1 MNFINVFVSDEYRIG
16 IEKNCLALSGAE
28 KYFFPLEDIGTVMLE
43 NNRCTISV
51 NALSKLSKCGATVFV
66 CDEKHLPSAELLP
79 CNDYYKAYA
88 RYKTQISISKPR
100 LKNLWREIIKAKIA
114 NQSDCLC
121 RCGIDSARL
130 DELNSSVRSGDSGNV
145 EAQAAAYY
153 FPVLFGRGFTRDEEN
168 GINAALNYS
177 YAIVR
182 GIIARQIASR
192 GFLPCVG
199 IFHRNEYNAFNL
211 ADDLIEPF
219 RPIVDYFVYNCRD
232 MLVDGLSPIVKK
244 KLFSIVNLEVVSGKE
259 KHSLAYAVER
269 EVESVISYYEGGDK
283 LLFPAICGLAAH
295 EYE

>member
-121 RCGIDSARL
+121 RCGIDSVRL

-232 MLVDGLSPIVKK
+232 MLTDGLSPIVKK

>member
-283 LLFPAICGLAAH
+283 LLFPAICGLTAH